1 MRITVVFTGSDLI
14 TANHLTCWIISWF

>member
-1 MRITVVFTGSDLI
+1 MTVVFTGSDLI